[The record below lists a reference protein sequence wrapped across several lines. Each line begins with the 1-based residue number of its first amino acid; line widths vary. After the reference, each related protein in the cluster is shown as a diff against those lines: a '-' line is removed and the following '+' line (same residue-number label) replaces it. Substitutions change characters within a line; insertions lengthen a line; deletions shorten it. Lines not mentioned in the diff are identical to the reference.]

1 MITAE
6 EVRPPEVL
14 GEEREVRFLG
24 SADIDGAPISYV
36 IVLSTVI
43 TVFSFI
49 PFSVALAAGNGFP
62 MSQGLYPLMGWLLG
76 PWAGAVA
83 VGAGS
88 LVGIFLAPHTAGIPW
103 ISVGGAIT
111 GPLFASALAP
121 GLWRRA
127 LWLVL
132 IALVAI
138 EVGLFYHRAIVLN
151 GISPSL
157 FLESYTSEMV
167 GIALFILPTRS
178 WIARLI
184 GSADIKR
191 LALGLFLGT
200 WCCTALTMMGESIA
214 AYTLINW
221 PKEVFVMF
229 IPIIPLET
237 CTRSAIGAVIGTGVI
252 AGLRTMALVKP
263 PNAIY

>member
-1 MITAE
+1 MTAAE
-6 EVRPPEVL
+6 ETRPPEVL
-14 GEEREVRFLG
+14 GEEREVQFLG
-24 SADIDGAPISYV
+24 SAAIDGAPISYV

-76 PWAGAVA
+76 PWAGATA

-111 GPLFASALAP
+111 GPLFACALGP
-121 GLWRRA
+121 GLWRRM
-127 LWLVL
+127 LWLIL
-132 IALVAI
+132 IAVVAL
-138 EVGLFYHRAIVLN
+138 EVILFYHRAIVLN
-151 GISPSL
+151 GIPPSL
-157 FLESYTSEMV
+157 FFKSYTSEMI
-167 GIALFILPTRS
+167 GILLFVSPTRS
-178 WIARLI
+178 WIARQI
-184 GSADIKR
+184 ASTDIKR
-191 LALGLFLGT
+191 LAVGLFFGT
-200 WCCTALTMMGESIA
+200 WACTALTMMGESIA

-221 PKEVFVMF
+221 PEAVFWMF

-252 AGLRTMALVKP
+252 TGLRTMALVKP
-263 PNAIY
+263 PKAIY